1 MVYIKGVD
9 VYEAC
14 MRVGSSEGSLSAAV
28 RLFACSL
35 VGLFSHKQK
44 QGAAREHLEFHLFF

>member
-1 MVYIKGVD
+1 
-9 VYEAC
+9 